1 VTPNREF
8 WGSFTLAG
16 AITAILQF
24 FTGLGLMDA
33 LVSLLAL
40 LVPLLPVF
48 AIWIYLKY
56 YQ

>member
-33 LVSLLAL
+33 LVFLLAL